1 MFEKKLKKMIMM
13 FINKN
18 DYNNCTSMNFLLLQL
33 ELPTY
38 FSIYSIALCG
48 TQIYSNHDDR
58 ATQMK

>member
-1 MFEKKLKKMIMM
+1 MIMM